1 MYGSTAPG
9 ADGSVASINQVSAGA
24 QYHLSQRTSVYLVG
38 AYQHANGAFASVGD
52 YGYTSSGKEQVIANL
67 GLLHKF

>member
-1 MYGSTAPG
+1 MGARGRLAQTAPWRPL
-9 ADGSVASINQVSAGA
+9 IRCAGA

-38 AYQHANGAFASVGD
+38 AYQHANGAFASIGD